1 MLGKNIHLTDAI
13 AACSSTLL
21 NRTFHLN
28 TKICI
33 FMSIRTLPHIREH
46 IFCFCGEWEPDFV
59 LLLSLAHY
67 FQNYH
72 GTMCSCSKNDK
83 GRQSTVW
90 LFLRQRKDKQEPHC
104 LHIFNWHEGHEDSA
118 WFSFRNRDQDIALTI
133 LVKTKRT
140 AF

>member
-72 GTMCSCSKNDK
+72 GTMCSRSKNDEGSPQFDSFWGK
-83 GRQSTVW
+83 GKTNKNPTVYIY
-90 LFLRQRKDKQEPHC
+90 LIDMKL
-104 LHIFNWHEGHEDSA
+104 HEDSA